1 MEICCAFRIRI
12 RGEGR
17 HAWRRQKAGGR
28 SRLRVVAMEEV
39 DMDIDEED
47 EVASRQASCASSSS
61 SSSAMDWL
69 ETPAYWT
76 GWGTRSLDQKRRV
89 HVIVDTNV
97 LVDPESLEALRST
110 AAGIVERSPAV
121 SFLFPWTVLAELDG
135 LKKSK
140 DENKRAHARRAML
153 FVEAVLTR
161 SSGSSMASE
170 DAGHVAYFGQSLQE
184 FKEAAAEFGVR
195 GVRHSNDDLIL
206 QCTLQRQRRGDRVA
220 LLTGDRNLLIK
231 ARACGVPAFRAL
243 LAEDVAAVA
252 AMDPVPSSSSAEEAR
267 TLPSSS
273 PSSPPPRRQV
283 ALTPD
288 QVAEHTGA
296 ALGLLEVALSKF
308 VEATF
313 RENFGAQGWRDMV
326 SVPPPWTLT
335 DLLGLAK
342 QHWFSL
348 GVERGDQE
356 ALDLVA
362 HVLERQGTSG
372 GAALPKQTF
381 LMFVD
386 KSAGLFDGL
395 LSGREAER
403 AEMGRLRGRVYAG

>member
-1 MEICCAFRIRI
+1 
-12 RGEGR
+12 
-17 HAWRRQKAGGR
+17 
-28 SRLRVVAMEEV
+28 
-39 DMDIDEED
+39 MDIDEED

-76 GWGTRSLDQKRRV
+76 GWGSRRDQGRRV

-161 SSGSSMASE
+161 TSGSSMASE

-243 LAEDVAAVA
+243 LAEDVAAV
-252 AMDPVPSSSSAEEAR
+252 
-267 TLPSSS
+267 
-273 PSSPPPRRQV
+273 
-283 ALTPD
+283 
-288 QVAEHTGA
+288 
-296 ALGLLEVALSKF
+296 LLDE
-308 VEATF
+308 
-313 RENFGAQGWRDMV
+313 
-326 SVPPPWTLT
+326 
-335 DLLGLAK
+335 
-342 QHWFSL
+342 
-348 GVERGDQE
+348 
-356 ALDLVA
+356 LV
-362 HVLERQGTSG
+362 
-372 GAALPKQTF
+372 
-381 LMFVD
+381 
-386 KSAGLFDGL
+386 
-395 LSGREAER
+395 
-403 AEMGRLRGRVYAG
+403 RVV